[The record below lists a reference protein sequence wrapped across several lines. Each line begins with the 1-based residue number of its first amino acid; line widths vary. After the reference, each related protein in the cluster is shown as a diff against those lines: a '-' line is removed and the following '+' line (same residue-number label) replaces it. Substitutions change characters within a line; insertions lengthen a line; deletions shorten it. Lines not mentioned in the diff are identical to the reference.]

1 MIIQSISLKQF
12 RCFQD
17 QTFDT
22 DSRIVVVEGHN
33 GSGKSSLLEA
43 IHYACY
49 LRSFRTHLNRD
60 LMFLGGD
67 YFFIDVAFQ
76 PADAVIADSI
86 HVGFSAQEGKMV
98 KLNQRPVQSYKE
110 LISQFRVVT
119 LTADDLELINGAP
132 ELRRDFLNY
141 AMALKD
147 PTFLALLKQ
156 YRHVL
161 EQRNALLLRGMQ
173 MATPTDEWR
182 VWTQQ
187 LWEISCLVQ
196 NARRVYLQE
205 LEAAVN
211 ALLGEYF
218 IDAAPDAN
226 SQMHVSF
233 AYVAKGMHGEQT
245 FDLFWNNYI
254 TKQYAQ
260 ESDWR
265 RSLFGAH
272 LDDFQVTFQHKKAR
286 MFASRGQQKLLVLLI
301 KIAQLQQLS
310 MQGEPGVLLLD
321 DFMTDFD
328 HKNVARCI
336 AALKDLNYQLFLS
349 TPINP
354 EAFLQAIELPG
365 LRHIKLGV

>member
-1 MIIQSISLKQF
+1 MIIQSINLRQF

-60 LMFLGGD
+60 LMRLGQD
-67 YFFIDVAFQ
+67 FFFIDVAFQ
-76 PADAVIADSI
+76 PADAVIPDNI
-86 HVGFSAQEGKMV
+86 QVGFSAKEGKVV

-119 LTADDLELINGAP
+119 LAADDLELINGAP

-147 PTFLALLKQ
+147 PSVLARLKQ

-161 EQRNALLLRGMQ
+161 DQRNALLIRGMSSP
-173 MATPTDEWR
+173 APSDEWR

-187 LWEISCLVQ
+187 LWDATRGVQ
-196 NARRVYLQE
+196 AVRQTYLQE
-205 LEAAVN
+205 LEGAVN
-211 ALLGEYF
+211 ALLAGYF
-218 IDAAPDAN
+218 ADATPN
-226 SQMHVSF
+226 GMHVSF
-233 AYVAKGMHGEQT
+233 TYTAKGMHDEETFEAFWEQY
-245 FDLFWNNYI
+245 L

-260 ESDWR
+260 ECDWR
-265 RSLFGAH
+265 RTLFGAH
-272 LDDFQVTFQHKKAR
+272 LDDFQVVFQQKKAR
-286 MFASRGQQKLLVLLI
+286 VFASRGQQKLLVLLI

-310 MQGEPGVLLLD
+310 EQGEPGVLLLD

-328 HKNVARCI
+328 HNNVARCI
-336 AALKDLNYQLFLS
+336 AALKDLQYQLFLS
-349 TPINP
+349 TPISP
-354 EAFLQAIELPG
+354 AAFLQSIDLPG
-365 LRHIKLGV
+365 LRHIKLD